1 MDQFLEASSEG
12 LSGPLRSDFE
22 SYLGWAAEKCS
33 DLVTYGQQ
41 VIGVESISS
50 TRWAIQ
56 TMCAK
61 TGETQILV
69 AKNVVFGNEEQAR
82 IAEQS

>member
-1 MDQFLEASSEG
+1 MEASTEG
-12 LSGPLRSDFE
+12 LTGPLRSDFE
-22 SYLGWAAEKCS
+22 SYLGWAAVKCE

-41 VIGVESISS
+41 VVGVESISS
-50 TRWAIQ
+50 SRWAVQ

-61 TGETQILV
+61 TGEIQVLV

-82 IAEQS
+82 IAEES